1 MSPRPVE
8 RRRVDVVLRY
18 PDGAQQ
24 VLEVD
29 ESLPR
34 QLVAERGVGGGEL
47 RRRQAVEP
55 SGLARSLPPTA
66 SAVPREPSPT
76 GLVRL

>member
-1 MSPRPVE
+1 MSPCPVE

-34 QLVAERGVGGGEL
+34 QLVAERGGGGGDL
-47 RRRQAVEP
+47 RRRQAVW
-55 SGLARSLPPTA
+55 R
-66 SAVPREPSPT
+66 
-76 GLVRL
+76 